1 MSEHVGSVTRKKSS
15 DFHGGIRFQ
24 SSFTIRWELE
34 DKNVPKIDIIC
45 LEDSLKYRIMAI
57 KTNNTSHEP
66 RGKFDSSNQKHYPDL
81 GSDASSGMEFQIQM
95 SNVGCF
101 LRLSPTHRFTN
112 KDVPRD
118 WLPWPW
124 ELGPTWNGAKCHHGL
139 SLSPF
144 HLSTRRYTSWMSQPS
159 LRFKPGIHISYSR
172 LVWIVMRTPLTCT
185 LLLKSRLPV
194 LKLGYTSN

>member
-1 MSEHVGSVTRKKSS
+1 
-15 DFHGGIRFQ
+15 
-24 SSFTIRWELE
+24 
-34 DKNVPKIDIIC
+34 
-45 LEDSLKYRIMAI
+45 
-57 KTNNTSHEP
+57 
-66 RGKFDSSNQKHYPDL
+66 
-81 GSDASSGMEFQIQM
+81 MEFQIQM
-95 SNVGCF
+95 PNVGCF
-101 LRLSPTHRFTN
+101 LRLSPTHRLTS

-185 LLLKSRLPV
+185 LLLKS
-194 LKLGYTSN
+194 TSVKVRFTLATNWKQKRRWKQRSKSLCQSKNKERPDENWKFYQQGRRM

>member
-1 MSEHVGSVTRKKSS
+1 
-15 DFHGGIRFQ
+15 
-24 SSFTIRWELE
+24 
-34 DKNVPKIDIIC
+34 
-45 LEDSLKYRIMAI
+45 
-57 KTNNTSHEP
+57 
-66 RGKFDSSNQKHYPDL
+66 
-81 GSDASSGMEFQIQM
+81 MEFQIQM

-101 LRLSPTHRFTN
+101 LRLSPTHRLTN

-124 ELGPTWNGAKCHHGL
+124 ELGPTWNGVKCHHGL

-144 HLSTRRYTSWMSQPS
+144 HLSTRRYTLWMSQPS
-159 LRFKPGIHISYSR
+159 LRFKPGIPISYSR

-194 LKLGYTSN
+194 LKLGYTSNELKAKAEVEAAVEKFVSIKKQRKTRWELKVLPTRTANVTKTTKTLLV